1 MKLKIIIFLDKNFLW
16 WFKLSIE
23 DQKNRDLFLKICFM
37 YFLIHILNVL
47 DIKEEI
53 DDVLPTELVSMNN
66 DGEFKIFDDLHDFRV
81 ITKSGLIIIFE
92 FKKNMIRTDD
102 LKQVY
107 NYFKRLDCK
116 CENDIIAIIIVIS
129 KEGRIKA
136 YDIHDVTYHPRI
148 IKTKKINKQQD
159 LKIIRNKLK
168 DNIILTSMECS
179 LLITFPLFD
188 LEETEAEIVEEM
200 CYYIKY
206 KNHCIP
212 DDLLDGIILG
222 MYLNILE
229 YVDIDKQDELKEMID
244 VVTKSEGVI
253 AGLINKGKEQ
263 GIEQGIEQGEKNII
277 LDLLKVYTIEEI
289 SSIINKDEA
298 EIRKIIE

>member
-1 MKLKIIIFLDKNFLW
+1 
-16 WFKLSIE
+16 
-23 DQKNRDLFLKICFM
+23 M

-263 GIEQGIEQGEKNII
+263 GIEQGEKNII